1 MSEFGDFDD
10 DDALDDILELTDEEW
25 EKVALLQER
34 INEIHTIDDD
44 WDRKVAAKALVR
56 ELNGEVDG

>member
-1 MSEFGDFDD
+1 MSEFGDLEEDD
-10 DDALDDILELTDEEW
+10 VLEELPDLSPEEW
-25 EKVALLQER
+25 AKVEELQEK
-34 INEIHTIDDD
+34 INEVASIDDD